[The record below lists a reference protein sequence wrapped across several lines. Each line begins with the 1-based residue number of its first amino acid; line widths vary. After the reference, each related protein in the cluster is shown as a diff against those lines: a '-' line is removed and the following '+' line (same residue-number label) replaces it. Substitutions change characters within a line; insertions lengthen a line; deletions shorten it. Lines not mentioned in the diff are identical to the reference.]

1 MSDTSPKNKNKKK
14 NSNDSKN
21 ITINIHE
28 TESDDTLNP
37 CIAIFP
43 LNFPNINII
52 NNQSETE
59 WKIGQN
65 KNRNFSNDKSLL
77 GINSRI
83 IYEAR
88 NKAQNLNRSNYVIGI
103 INKKHKREID
113 FYDIDT
119 IFNINQKIRKIEN
132 IDKKISENIEV
143 EEEYKG
149 VDKNEMMAQLGTS
162 KAKRQAISTKE
173 NVVKEN
179 NIFGV
184 NAIKQ
189 AIKEKT
195 ESSENKKNEEEQKN
209 SQLALFEEIL
219 PKFDINTKKVENIFE
234 YSSII
239 ENEKVKEIDHKNVLK
254 LLIKNG
260 EGLENNKKNFS
271 LFIYEYLK
279 SLVPKINDG
288 KNLSNKIKYSIFL
301 NDLIK
306 FYLLPKVIRENP
318 EKLTSKFNLDV
329 SYIKIMLNNYTTVNV
344 DNGNKVTYMKNPNLI
359 LKNIYHIICLA
370 LLLNWF
376 EFDYSTLATSLRMD
390 NKQMTTYFKEIGC
403 TLSNKNTTVKLTAP
417 LKLNLTTKN
426 LGKRRKK

>member
-1 MSDTSPKNKNKKK
+1 MSDNSSKNKTKKD
-14 NSNDSKN
+14 NSNKSKN
-21 ITINIHE
+21 ITINIRE
-28 TESDDTLNP
+28 NESDDTLNP

-43 LNFPNINII
+43 LNFPNLNTI
-52 NNQSETE
+52 NNPSETE

-88 NKAQNLNRSNYVIGI
+88 NKTQNLNRSSYIIGVL
-103 INKKHKREID
+103 NKKHGREIN

-132 IDKKISENIEV
+132 IEKKNSEIMEG

-173 NVVKEN
+173 NIVKEN

-189 AIKEKT
+189 ALKEKT
-195 ESSENKKNEEEQKN
+195 ESIENKKNEEKQKN

-254 LLIKNG
+254 LLVKNG

-271 LFIYEYLK
+271 LFVYEYLK

-301 NDLIK
+301 NELIK

-318 EKLTSKFNLDV
+318 EKLASKFNLDV
-329 SYIKIMLNNYTTVNV
+329 SYIKIMLNNYTTVSV
-344 DNGNKVTYMKNPNLI
+344 ASGNKVTYMKNPNLI
-359 LKNIYHIICLA
+359 LRNIYHIICLA

-403 TLSNKNTTVKLTAP
+403 TLSNKNTIVKLTAP
-417 LKLNLTTKN
+417 LKLNLSTKS